1 MTMTEHSRHAH
12 LYLVVFVGFQMV
24 TSPEPDPA
32 RRPVHHQPVGVVEVP
47 RADVPPPPQLQG
59 DPQRVGPLVLVGPV
73 GVGRNA
79 LRVAKLML

>member
-1 MTMTEHSRHAH
+1 
-12 LYLVVFVGFQMV
+12 MV
-24 TSPEPDPA
+24 TSSPEPDPA

-79 LRVAKLML
+79 LGVAELVLEQHSVKELLYGMFLDRIGIC